1 MKRSQIA
8 AQLYTVRDFCKSPT
22 DLAATARKLRAI
34 GYEAA
39 QASGISPEI
48 APSEVR
54 TILADAGI
62 TICVTHENGDL
73 IRRNPLAVVERL
85 QAMGVKHT
93 AYPYPAGVDFS
104 DIAAVK
110 ALVSDLDAAGAVL
123 REHGCTLS
131 YHNHAIEF
139 LRIGNETLMDYIAR
153 ATSPEN
159 LQFELDTY
167 WVQFGG
173 ACPVAWC
180 HKAAGRLPILHCK
193 DYGFGSNNQPFFAE
207 IGYGNLNFPAIVAAA
222 DASGCEWFVVEQD
235 TCPGDPFESL
245 EMSYKTMSQC
255 LASDAEPAS

>member
-8 AQLYTVRDFCKSPT
+8 AQLYTVRDFCTSPS
-22 DLAATARKLRAI
+22 DLAETARKLRSI
-34 GYEAA
+34 GYQAA
-39 QASGISPEI
+39 QASGISADI
-48 APSEVR
+48 APAEVR
-54 TILADAGI
+54 TILSDAGI
-62 TICVTHENGDL
+62 SICATHENSDL
-73 IRRNPLAVVERL
+73 IRQNPLAVVERL
-85 QAMGVKHT
+85 KAMDVKQT

-104 DIAAVK
+104 DMAAVK

-123 REHGCTLS
+123 RENGCTLS

-139 LRIGNETLMDYIAR
+139 LRVGDETLMDYIAR

-173 ACPVAWC
+173 ANPVDWC
-180 HKAAGRLPILHCK
+180 RKAVGRLPVLHCK
-193 DYGFGSNNQPFFAE
+193 DYGFGANNQPFFAE
-207 IGYGNLNFPAIVAAA
+207 IGYGNLDFPAIVAAA

-245 EMSYKTMSQC
+245 EKSYKTMSQC
-255 LASDAEPAS
+255 LASDGE